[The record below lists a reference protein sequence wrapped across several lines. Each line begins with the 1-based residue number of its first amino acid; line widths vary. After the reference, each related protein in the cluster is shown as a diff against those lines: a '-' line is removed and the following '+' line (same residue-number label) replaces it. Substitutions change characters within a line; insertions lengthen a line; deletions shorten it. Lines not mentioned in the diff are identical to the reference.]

1 MDNLIIQIKNR
12 PVDSFG
18 RIPVR
23 TRYSDRN
30 FSTLQG
36 GIQDRSMEIP
46 RLGIITAPELSV
58 TGLIAS
64 GLTVWYSAFECL
76 SPYGVKCEIPAGSVG
91 LCANVEVDRID
102 VLAVAPLV
110 QTDADNEIDYSGL
123 VQSIIG
129 VTATTHPYVPHIP
142 NSWLKIGEVGISAGH
157 CICSLRSYIP
167 DKVPTSMAAPR
178 VDLTDLMRVYV
189 NPFRGH

>member
-23 TRYSDRN
+23 TRYSDKN
-30 FSTLQG
+30 FVTLQE

-64 GLTVWYSAFECL
+64 GLTV
-76 SPYGVKCEIPAGSVG
+76 
-91 LCANVEVDRID
+91 
-102 VLAVAPLV
+102 
-110 QTDADNEIDYSGL
+110 
-123 VQSIIG
+123 
-129 VTATTHPYVPHIP
+129 
-142 NSWLKIGEVGISAGH
+142 
-157 CICSLRSYIP
+157 
-167 DKVPTSMAAPR
+167 
-178 VDLTDLMRVYV
+178 
-189 NPFRGH
+189 